1 MGNGRIHDFCKVIGP
16 ANRQGATG
24 QRHELIAGA
33 YLEPGIAGQ
42 QVHLIRF
49 GNVIKLM
56 GGVFQAIVKT
66 RPWRAFFK
74 FSVKF
79 IGKGR
84 GVYQMSPAEKITS
97 SPFAIGISNTRE
109 HTGPP

>member
-1 MGNGRIHDFCKVIGP
+1 
-16 ANRQGATG
+16 
-24 QRHELIAGA
+24 
-33 YLEPGIAGQ
+33 
-42 QVHLIRF
+42 
-49 GNVIKLM
+49 M

-84 GVYQMSPAEKITS
+84 GVYQNVTSRKNYLLAFCNWHLKIPGNIQVLLERISVLHILNVLHALIPVGLVHKVDSLVELHEKFGIT
-97 SPFAIGISNTRE
+97 II
-109 HTGPP
+109 HTGADSILHFAV